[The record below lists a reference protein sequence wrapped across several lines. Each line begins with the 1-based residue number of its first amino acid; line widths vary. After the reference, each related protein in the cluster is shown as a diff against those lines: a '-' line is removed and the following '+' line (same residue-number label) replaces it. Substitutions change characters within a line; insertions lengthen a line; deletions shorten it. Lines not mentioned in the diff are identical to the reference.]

1 MTSRT
6 IELERQLTVEKDQL
20 RASLSSLGARASEAV
35 NWRQQLRQHPVA
47 ILGAAVVVGALLGA
61 VTGANRSRRGSSGST
76 DEEPREHHQYRGTPD
91 NSRRAPSPEWQ
102 RLKHGLTGLAA
113 DRAILLA
120 QHFLGTLSAAAGPT
134 KRRESAAAHGDEADP
149 SR

>member
-6 IELERQLTVEKDQL
+6 IELERQLTVEKDRL

-35 NWRQQLRQHPVA
+35 DWRQQLREHPVE

-61 VTGANRSRRGSSGST
+61 LTGANRSRRGSGAT
-76 DEEPREHHQYRGTPD
+76 DEEPRAHRQYRDTHER
-91 NSRRAPSPEWQ
+91 SRRAPSPEWL

-113 DRAILLA
+113 DRAILFA
-120 QHFLGTLSAAAGPT
+120 QNFLGQFGATAGPA
-134 KRRESAAAHGDEADP
+134 KRRESAPANGDEPDP
-149 SR
+149 TR

>member
-1 MTSRT
+1 MTSTT

-35 NWRQQLRQHPVA
+35 NWRQQLRQHPVEL
-47 ILGAAVVVGALLGA
+47 LGAAVVVGALLGA
-61 VTGANRSRRGSSGST
+61 LTGANRSRRGSGST
-76 DEEPREHHQYRGTPD
+76 DEEPREHHQYRDTPE
-91 NSRRAPSPEWQ
+91 NSRRAPSPEWL

-113 DRAILLA
+113 DRAIVLA
-120 QHFLGTLSAAAGPT
+120 QHFLGKVSAAAGPT
-134 KRRESAAAHGDEADP
+134 KRRESAAANGDEADP